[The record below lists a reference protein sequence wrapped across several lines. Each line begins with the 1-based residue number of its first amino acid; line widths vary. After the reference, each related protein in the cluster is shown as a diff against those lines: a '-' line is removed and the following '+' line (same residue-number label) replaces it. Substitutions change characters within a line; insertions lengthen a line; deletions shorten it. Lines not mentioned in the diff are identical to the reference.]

1 MIWTTLKVVL
11 AVYATWWLY
20 LGIMNLRREKKLN
33 GLSKTV
39 TVLAVPGLIVGVLL
53 DVLTNIVATP
63 LLMELPQIKNK
74 EWLLSPRLER
84 LVEAGPGKSWRQKW
98 RFTFALW
105 LADTLLAPFDTTGG
119 HTFKP
124 GGD

>member
-1 MIWTTLKVVL
+1 MIWGTLQVAL
-11 AVYATWWLY
+11 AVYTTWWLY

-33 GLSKTV
+33 GLNKTV
-39 TVLAVPGLIVGVLL
+39 TVLAVPGLVVGLAL
-53 DVLTNIVATP
+53 DALINVIASV
-63 LLMELPQIKNK
+63 LLMELPQFKNK

-84 LVEAGPGKSWRQKW
+84 LVEAGPGSGWRQRW
-98 RFTFALW
+98 RFTLSLW

-119 HTFKP
+119 HTFKQ